1 MKKNTL
7 SLVFLIIFFL
17 LGPVPGQAQ
26 AISPNFPRLGMWWPD
41 PWNQPLAAIA
51 RYDWVILG
59 EWNSAFIGPLKAI
72 HPQMQLLN
80 STNGCELS
88 FNPDAG
94 ADPEENREVR
104 AVASQWFLTQVG
116 TTLTAAVNATTTE
129 FKVAAVSATAGT
141 TTIDLFVTNE
151 AVLIEGESAWVTAV
165 DKARKTL
172 TVRRGYVRPAA
183 SHPAGVRLA
192 AHITFWPGSWLL
204 NLSSQCPLGL
214 ARDGSSTPEIWADY
228 NAGKAITLVQS
239 GAWDGILL
247 DRTDTDQSWL
257 IGNST
262 ARSIDPDQSNRLL
275 TDYSGFDTAWNNGIR
290 RYEQAIRTG
299 VGPDKIVFS
308 NLGMA
313 NFDLL
318 NGNNFEGY
326 PKADG
331 DMTAWRQLV
340 FGPLSGQTAGYGDWA
355 LHGRSPNI
363 TMVETY
369 QDDSGPNPSGSG
381 AYDNPCTQPG
391 FVPDYRKMRFG
402 LSTTLLNDGYFSYEI
417 NTNGHGSLCLM
428 WFDEY
433 DNAGKGRGYLGQPA
447 GAAYRALG
455 PLTAANLL
463 PDASFETS
471 LGGWNLWFDSG
482 YAASVSRDSQTAAA
496 GVASARIDVSQSQGT
511 DWQVSFSHGTLPVIS
526 GKSYTLSFWAK
537 ADRAGR
543 SLSSWV
549 QQSDDP
555 WRQYVNFGA
564 VQLGT
569 DWRYYELS
577 ATTDGSNSAAELL
590 FGLGQAIG
598 TVWLD
603 DIRLQNGSRQ
613 VWRRD
618 YERGTIVVNATSV
631 AQIVPLGAAF
641 RKIQGHQDPVNND
654 GRLVQ
659 TVTIPP
665 FDGLILLKETG
676 PKPSVLLPPLLLPL
690 LLDE

>member
-7 SLVFLIIFFL
+7 SLVLPIVFYL
-17 LGPVPGQAQ
+17 LGLGVGPVQAF
-26 AISPNFPRLGMWWPD
+26 SPDFPRLGMWWPD
-41 PWNQPLAAIA
+41 PWNQPLASIA

-59 EWNSAFIGPLKAI
+59 EWNSRFIGPLKARN
-72 HPQMQLLN
+72 PRMLLLN

-88 FNPDAG
+88 FDPAAN

-104 AVASQWFLTQVG
+104 AVPPQWFLTQVG
-116 TTLTAAVNATTTE
+116 TTLTAAVNASATE
-129 FKVAAVSATAGT
+129 FKVAAVSASTGGR
-141 TTIDLFVTNE
+141 TIDLFVPNE
-151 AVLIEGESAWVTAV
+151 AVLIEGESVWVTAV
-165 DKARKTL
+165 DKPRKAL

-183 SHPAGVRLA
+183 AHSAGVRVA

-204 NLSSQCPLGL
+204 NLSTQCPLGV
-214 ARDGSSTPEIWADY
+214 AQDGPAVPSIWADY
-228 NAGKAITLVQS
+228 NAGKAVALVQS

-247 DRTDTDQSWL
+247 DRTDTNQSWL

-275 TDYSGFDTAWNNGIR
+275 TSYRTFDAAWNAGIR
-290 RYEQAIRTG
+290 RYEQGIRTG

-331 DMTAWRQLV
+331 DMAAWQRLV
-340 FGPLSGQTAGYGDWA
+340 FGPLSEQTAGYNAWA
-355 LHGRSPNI
+355 QSSRTPNI
-363 TMVETY
+363 TMIETY
-369 QDDSGPNPSGSG
+369 EDDSGPESSGSG
-381 AYDNPCTQPG
+381 AYDNPCDNPG
-391 FVPDYRKMRFG
+391 FVPNYRKMRFG
-402 LSTTLLNDGYFSYEI
+402 LTTTLLNDGYFSYEI

-433 DNAGKGRGYLGQPA
+433 DNAGKGRGYLGRPA
-447 GAAYRALG
+447 GAAYQALG
-455 PLTAANLL
+455 PLTAASLL
-463 PDASFETS
+463 PDAGFETS
-471 LGGWNLWFDSG
+471 LGDWGLWFDSG
-482 YAASVSRDSQTAAA
+482 YSASVSRDGQTAAA
-496 GVASARIDVSQSQGT
+496 GAASARIDVSQSLGT
-511 DWQVSFSHGTLPVIS
+511 DWQVSLSHDAVPVIS
-526 GKSYTLSFWAK
+526 GKPYTLSFWAK

-543 SLSSWV
+543 LLSSWI
-549 QQSDDP
+549 QQGVEP
-555 WRQYVNFGA
+555 WRQYVDFGA

-569 DWRYYELS
+569 NWRYFELS
-577 ATTDGSNSAAELL
+577 ATAEASNAAAELL
-590 FGLGQAIG
+590 FGLGQSTG

-603 DIRLQNGSRQ
+603 NIRLQNGSRQ

-618 YERGTIVVNATSV
+618 YDRGTVVVNATPL
-631 AQIVPLGAAF
+631 AQTVPLGAAF
-641 RKIQGHQDPVNND
+641 RKIKGRQVPAIND

-665 FDGLILLKETG
+665 FDGLILLREGG
-676 PKPSVLLPPLLLPL
+676 PKSSAALPAIMLPL

>member
-1 MKKNTL
+1 MNKSTIP
-7 SLVFLIIFFL
+7 LVFLIIFFL
-17 LGPVPGQAQ
+17 LGLGASQVQAF
-26 AISPNFPRLGMWWPD
+26 SPNFPRLGMWWPD
-41 PWNQPLAAIA
+41 PWNQPLASIA

-59 EWNSAFIGPLKAI
+59 EWNSEFIRPLKAI

-104 AVASQWFLTQVG
+104 AMPPQWFLTQVG

-129 FKVAAVSATAGT
+129 FKVAAVSTTVGT
-141 TTIDLFVTNE
+141 KTIDLFVTNE

-165 DKARKTL
+165 DKTRKTL

-183 SHPAGVRLA
+183 SHQAGVRLA

-204 NLSSQCPLGL
+204 NLSTQCPLGL

-228 NAGKAITLVQS
+228 NAGKAIALVQS

-275 TDYSGFDTAWNNGIR
+275 TDYSAFNTAWNNGIR

-299 VGPDKIVFS
+299 VGPDKIIFS

-326 PKADG
+326 PKADLN
-331 DMTAWRQLV
+331 MTAWRQLV
-340 FGPLSGQTAGYGDWA
+340 FGPLSDQTAGYGDWA
-355 LHGRSPNI
+355 LHSRAPNI

-381 AYDNPCTQPG
+381 VYDNPCSKPG

-455 PLTAANLL
+455 PLTAASLL
-463 PDASFETS
+463 PDSGFETS
-471 LGGWNLWFDSG
+471 LGEWNLWFDSG
-482 YAASVSRDSQTAAA
+482 YAASVSRDNLTAAV

-511 DWQVSFSHGTLPVIS
+511 DWQVSFSYGTLPVIS
-526 GKSYTLSFWAK
+526 GKPYTLSFWAK
-537 ADRAGR
+537 GDRGGR
-543 SLSSWV
+543 SLSSWA

-555 WRQYVNFGA
+555 WRQYINFGA
-564 VQLGT
+564 VQLGA

-577 ATTDGSNSAAELL
+577 ATADGSNSAIELL

-618 YERGTIVVNATSV
+618 YERGTIVVNATSL
-631 AQIVPLGAAF
+631 AQTVPMGATF
-641 RKIQGHQDPVNND
+641 RKIQGHQDPVTND
-654 GRLVQ
+654 GTLVQ

-676 PKPSVLLPPLLLPL
+676 LKPSALLPPLLLPL